1 MNIIIKIKD
10 TFIKLLAKKIIE
22 IHNIVNNKE
31 KKIKLRINMI
41 TKDLSRK
48 QVIIS
53 MSTNNL
59 EAIIS

>member
-10 TFIKLLAKKIIE
+10 NFIKLLAKKIIE

>member
-41 TKDLSRK
+41 TKDLFRK